1 MENIFKIKSS
11 DNGKVFIVRPLLN
24 AKNLK
29 ENILS
34 YKVYFNE
41 LRQEWV
47 YRYLCFALVDDEL
60 KIFDFS
66 KQTHYWFVD
75 MDIEKKS
82 SFHMLMMNSDR
93 ALKITVK
100 TKMNFFDNEYEII
113 NDDKYRFDNTEEKRI
128 YISKLLKNTD
138 LDLSAALNFTLSEL
152 SKKDIRT
159 V

>member
-1 MENIFKIKSS
+1 
-11 DNGKVFIVRPLLN
+11 
-24 AKNLK
+24 
-29 ENILS
+29 
-34 YKVYFNE
+34 
-41 LRQEWV
+41 
-47 YRYLCFALVDDEL
+47 
-60 KIFDFS
+60 
-66 KQTHYWFVD
+66 
-75 MDIEKKS
+75 
-82 SFHMLMMNSDR
+82 MLMMNSDR

>member
-75 MDIEKKS
+75 MDIC
-82 SFHMLMMNSDR
+82 
-93 ALKITVK
+93 
-100 TKMNFFDNEYEII
+100 
-113 NDDKYRFDNTEEKRI
+113 
-128 YISKLLKNTD
+128 
-138 LDLSAALNFTLSEL
+138 
-152 SKKDIRT
+152 
-159 V
+159 